1 MKLKTLNQR
10 HFKKIIIVI
19 ISIVLL
25 LTTLYVIKKFSSEHK
40 APSKLGQKIYTS
52 MNVRENRIK
61 VYNTAV
67 NLNNGDSSN
76 TCVYFI
82 SEVLRTN
89 GEKINHEICNT
100 SQILDIMKKNGW
112 KKETDYKKL
121 KPGDICFTTDEKLN
135 KRGIPTHTYVFMG
148 WKDENKY
155 DYAYVC
161 DNQSKDYDNMI
172 YHLRNITKNIEVK
185 GNAKEPF
192 SFFMYK

>member
-1 MKLKTLNQR
+1 MTLKTLNKRQL
-10 HFKKIIIVI
+10 KKLLIIIT
-19 ISIVLL
+19 SITLL
-25 LTTLYVIKKFSSEHK
+25 LTTLYVIKSSYNIRSSK
-40 APSKLGQKIYTS
+40 KLGENIYNSMKIK
-52 MNVRENRIK
+52 ENRIK
-61 VYNTAV
+61 IYNAAV
-67 NLNNGDSSN
+67 KLNKGDSAN

-89 GEKINHEICNT
+89 GEKINHGICNT

-135 KRGIPTHTYVFMG
+135 KKGIPTHTYVFMG

-155 DYAYVC
+155 DYAYIC

-172 YHLRNITKNIEVK
+172 YHLRNVTKNIEVK
-185 GNAKEPF
+185 GSAKEPF